1 MHTKVARQVDLL
13 RSTGG
18 GARASQR
25 AQPFSRTLNGSGI
38 QRRREQ
44 SEFKEVHLVVSV
56 AEKAA
61 AVQVVRVRD
70 MRVRDMCGTEVI
82 RVRELR
88 RPQVVCEA
96 SSY

>member
-1 MHTKVARQVDLL
+1 MVR
-13 RSTGG
+13 
-18 GARASQR
+18 
-25 AQPFSRTLNGSGI
+25 
-38 QRRREQ
+38 
-44 SEFKEVHLVVSV
+44 LVVSV

-61 AVQVVRVRD
+61 AVEVVRVRD

-88 RPQVVCEA
+88 RTQVVYEA

>member
-1 MHTKVARQVDLL
+1 M
-13 RSTGG
+13 
-18 GARASQR
+18 
-25 AQPFSRTLNGSGI
+25 

-44 SEFKEVHLVVSV
+44 SEFKEVRLVVSV

-70 MRVRDMCGTEVI
+70 LRVRDMCGTEVI

-88 RPQVVCEA
+88 RTQVVYEA
-96 SSY
+96 LNY

>member
-1 MHTKVARQVDLL
+1 MDLL

-18 GARASQR
+18 GERASQH
-25 AQPFSRTLNGSGI
+25 AQPFSRTLNGSGM

-44 SEFKEVHLVVSV
+44 SEFKEVRLVVSV

-61 AVQVVRVRD
+61 AVEVMRVRD

-88 RPQVVCEA
+88 RTQVVYEA
-96 SSY
+96 LSC